1 MGVNQPGS
9 EGIAALMNAH
19 LPATKSISSS
29 PASDVL
35 ADIYNPAVNLAI
47 WQRPLPGAIHAE
59 VAALLSSQPTLKL
72 SREVTV
78 DNCIERLQNELGPLA
93 PELYRDIQALVD
105 MYTCLFELDAVGLRL
120 TALDR
125 AMCPRFHVDKV
136 PCRLVTTYTG
146 PASEFLDNR
155 DVDRSKLGPGPSQD
169 FAGGLYPSTDVI
181 FQTNSGDVCLLKG
194 ERWIDNEGK
203 GIVHRSPQVP
213 EGEKRLVMT
222 LDMC

>member
-1 MGVNQPGS
+1 MGVNQPVSG
-9 EGIAALMNAH
+9 GVAALMNAH
-19 LPATKSISSS
+19 LSATSSLSSS
-29 PASDVL
+29 QANEVL

-47 WQRPLPGAIHAE
+47 WQRSLPGAVHAE
-59 VAALLSSQPTLKL
+59 VAALLSTRPTLKL

-78 DNCIERLQNELGPLA
+78 DNCIERLQDELGPLA

-105 MYTCLFELDAVGLRL
+105 MYSCLFELDAVGLRL

-136 PCRLVTTYTG
+136 PCRLVTTFAG

-155 DVDRSKLGPGPSQD
+155 DVDRSKLGPGPIQD
-169 FAGGLYPSTDVI
+169 FAGGL
-181 FQTNSGDVCLLKG
+181 FQSDEAIVRTRAGDVCLLKG
-194 ERWIDNEGK
+194 DRWIDNEGK

-213 EGEKRLVMT
+213 DGGKRLVMT
-222 LDMC
+222 LDMI